1 MVNKISYVL
10 VFMLFICAGFI
21 ACTDD
26 DKVKITEFT
35 LTLTEPEDLN
45 VTSISDLHVTFKN
58 VNTGKLTTNTM
69 TGTTGKI
76 TLNEGL
82 YNITVE
88 GKMNYVVDEKTVE
101 GQVKGYKESVNLVG
115 TTSADNIKLFLF
127 NSKADFV
134 IEEVY
139 FAGST
144 TPEGKQYLA
153 DQYIKIYNNS
163 DSVLYAD
170 GLVILE
176 SAFKTSQKYDYTPDV
191 MSQAMVVQSVYAI
204 PGNGKDYPIQP
215 GESLLICDKA
225 IDHREANSNSFDL
238 SNADFEW
245 YDDSDKNPDIDNPQV
260 TNLDKIYSSS
270 LTTWSL
276 HNQGLCAYAIA
287 RLQVNKE
294 TFLKD
299 YRYHADY
306 IFINPMTIDRYKV
319 PNSWII
325 DAVNI
330 SNKAQ
335 YAWNVVDASLD
346 TGFTYCGEVA
356 SDKNRYN
363 KSVRRKV
370 LSTTPDGR
378 KILKDTNNSTGRLR
392 GQGHSVFKTIIIKP
406 TKS

>member
-1 MVNKISYVL
+1 MLKKSFLQFLWWTSFPVL
-10 VFMLFICAGFI
+10 LRRSMP
-21 ACTDD
+21 D
-26 DKVKITEFT
+26 
-35 LTLTEPEDLN
+35 LTPFPQNPE
-45 VTSISDLHVTFKN
+45 
-58 VNTGKLTTNTM
+58 
-69 TGTTGKI
+69 
-76 TLNEGL
+76 
-82 YNITVE
+82 
-88 GKMNYVVDEKTVE
+88 
-101 GQVKGYKESVNLVG
+101 
-115 TTSADNIKLFLF
+115 
-127 NSKADFV
+127 
-134 IEEVY
+134 
-139 FAGST
+139 
-144 TPEGKQYLA
+144 
-153 DQYIKIYNNS
+153 
-163 DSVLYAD
+163 
-170 GLVILE
+170 
-176 SAFKTSQKYDYTPDV
+176 
-191 MSQAMVVQSVYAI
+191 
-204 PGNGKDYPIQP
+204 IQP

-245 YDDSDKNPDIDNPQV
+245 YDDRDKNPDIDNPQV

-306 IFINPMTIDRYKV
+306 IFINPMTIDRYQV
-319 PNSWII
+319 PNAWII

-346 TGFTYCGEVA
+346 MGFTYCGEVA
-356 SDKNRYN
+356 LDKNRYN

-378 KILKDTNNSTGRLR
+378 KILKDTNNSTEDFEAKATPSLK
-392 GQGHSVFKTIIIKP
+392 Q
-406 TKS
+406 

>member
-1 MVNKISYVL
+1 MINKISYVL

-58 VNTGKLTTNTM
+58 VNTGKQTTNTM

-88 GKMNYVVDEKTVE
+88 GKMNYIVDEKTVE

-144 TPEGKQYLA
+144 TLEGKQYLA

-306 IFINPMTIDRYKV
+306 IFINPMTIDQYQV
-319 PNSWII
+319 PNAWII

-346 TGFTYCGEVA
+346 MGFTYCGEVA

-378 KILKDTNNSTGRLR
+378 KILKDTNNSTEDFEAKATPSLK
-392 GQGHSVFKTIIIKP
+392 Q
-406 TKS
+406 